1 MIYVVQKTKW
11 QKTFFSDKQ
20 LETSVCEDKDIVYIG
35 TKDLTKCL
43 DYAETE
49 SAKDNE
55 KSLYH
60 IYYISPSRCNFMSF
74 TSGLSHHT
82 HLEKMILYQGNVM
95 VRNSTLSENA
105 LIFDKELRKIDNS
118 FNKDIQTF
126 RLIHSYK

>member
-11 QKTFFSDKQ
+11 QKTVFSDKQ

-43 DYAETE
+43 DYAEKE

-95 VRNSTLSENA
+95 VRNSTLTENA

>member
-11 QKTFFSDKQ
+11 QKTIFSDNQ

-49 SAKDNE
+49 SVKDNE

-60 IYYISPSRCNFMSF
+60 IYYISPSKCNFMSF

-82 HLEKMILYQGNVM
+82 HLEKMILYRGNVM
-95 VRNSTLSENA
+95 IRNSTLSDNT
-105 LIFDKELRKIDNS
+105 LIFDKELRKIDSN

-126 RLIHSYK
+126 RLILSYK